1 MDIKERIDKCV
12 DKYKECAE
20 SPEAFAVLFVKKHLK
35 TFKWIKITDY
45 DYVGY
50 DGYEKLKF
58 LYVKCELFERTI
70 TPQYPKKSD
79 YESDEEDYIR
89 VCRAITWE
97 TAHRD
102 IALQEEKGVKGEPKT
117 LTVVR
122 KLISKARKYKRF
134 VLKDFSI
141 NYKELQQ
148 ELDKFGAKA
157 IDKVPEASRKYVY
170 EEKVWKP
177 AVYGPSKII
186 IK

>member
-12 DKYKECAE
+12 DKYKEYAE

-58 LYVKCELFERTI
+58 SYVKCELFERTI
-70 TPQYPKKSD
+70 TPKYPQKSD
-79 YESDEEDYIR
+79 YDSEEYYIR

-97 TAHRD
+97 TAHID
-102 IALQEEKGVKGEPKT
+102 MSSQEEKGVKGEPKT
-117 LTVVR
+117 LKVVC
-122 KLISKARKYKRF
+122 KPIKRY

-157 IDKVPEASRKYVY
+157 IEMVPETSRKYVY
-170 EEKVWKP
+170 ETKVWKI
-177 AVYGPSKII
+177 VKVLV
-186 IK
+186 K

>member
-12 DKYKECAE
+12 DKFKEYAG

-45 DYVGY
+45 DYIG
-50 DGYEKLKF
+50 DFGFKKLKF
-58 LYVKCELFERTI
+58 TNVKCELFERTI
-70 TPQYPKKSD
+70 TPSYPPKSN
-79 YESDEEDYIR
+79 YKREKDYIR

-102 IALQEEKGVKGEPKT
+102 ISLQEKKGVKGEPKT

-122 KLISKARKYKRF
+122 KLISKPKKYKRF
-134 VLKDFSI
+134 VLKDYTI
-141 NYKELQQ
+141 NYKELQL

-157 IDKVPEASRKYVY
+157 IEKIPEASRKYIY
-170 EEKVWKP
+170 ETKVRKP
-177 AVYGPSKII
+177 AVYAPDKVI